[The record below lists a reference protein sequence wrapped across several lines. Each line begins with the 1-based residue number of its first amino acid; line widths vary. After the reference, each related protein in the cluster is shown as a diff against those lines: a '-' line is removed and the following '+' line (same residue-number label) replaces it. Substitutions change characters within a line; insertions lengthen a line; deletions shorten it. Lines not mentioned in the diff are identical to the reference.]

1 MTATDFAM
9 PVLGGQRVLV
19 VDSDEDTAASL
30 TAVLR
35 LNGFDAHAARTGS
48 QALTELST
56 RRPGVVLI
64 DPELP
69 DIRGWEV
76 VRKCRSAGHGPSVI
90 VTTGWTGAAHEAAA
104 RAAGA
109 DAVVLKPAD
118 PVQLA
123 RLLCTMKAET
133 AEHC

>member
-1 MTATDFAM
+1 MTATDIAM

-19 VDSDEDTAASL
+19 VDHDEDAAESL

-35 LNGFDAHAARTGS
+35 LNGFDARAARTGRE
-48 QALTELST
+48 ALAEVATN
-56 RRPGVVLI
+56 RPGVVLI
-64 DPELP
+64 DPDLP
-69 DIRGWEV
+69 DIRGWEII
-76 VRKCRSAGHGPSVI
+76 RKCRSAAHSPSVI

-118 PVQLA
+118 PIQLA
-123 RLLCTMKAET
+123 RLLCTMHTPAGE
-133 AEHC
+133 